1 MKPEGAIAGASLGE
15 RVRAVVEVAAAHA
28 EAVDRDGRFPAEACQ
43 AMREQRLLGLTAPPD
58 LGGEGVGLSEIAGV
72 CQALGA
78 ACASAGMIF
87 AMHHISLFNLLD
99 CGMESAWHRE
109 LIRRN
114 AREQL
119 LFASATSEIG
129 VGGDLRQSI
138 CAVEA
143 DGEAFSVAKAAPV
156 ISYGEEAD
164 AVFATARRDPEA
176 PSSDQV
182 LCVLLRGQYGLERV
196 STWDALGMRGTCS
209 HGFKLQA
216 RAPLEQV
223 LPRPFADIAAESMVA
238 ASHLLWG
245 SVWCGIAT
253 DALARAQAGVIGE
266 ARKQPQTPLPSVAK
280 LAEAFTR
287 LQMIEGTLRDGLCR
301 WDAMRAQPEVSP
313 TMGFALAMNALKVAV
328 STEALKVVDEALM
341 ICGLAGYKN
350 SGPYSLGRHLRD
362 IHSARLMIGNDRI
375 LAGAGQML
383 LIQRPAAQR
392 QTTQRQT
399 VARRT

>member
-1 MKPEGAIAGASLGE
+1 MKPEGAIAGASLAE
-15 RVRAVVEVAAAHA
+15 RVRVVAEVARAHA
-28 EAVDRDGRFPAEACQ
+28 EAVDRDGRFPAEACA
-43 AMREQRLLGLTAPPD
+43 AMREARLLGLTAPPD
-58 LGGEGVGLSEIAGV
+58 LGGEGVGLAEIAGV
-72 CQALGA
+72 CTALGA
-78 ACASAGMIF
+78 ACASSGMIF

-99 CGMESAWHRE
+99 CGMESSWHRE

-114 AREQL
+114 AQEQM
-119 LFASATSEIG
+119 LFASATSEAG

-143 DGEAFSVAKAAPV
+143 AEPAFSLAKACPV

-164 AVFATARRDPEA
+164 AIFATARRDPEA

-182 LCVLLRGQYGLERV
+182 LCVLLRGQYELERV

-209 HGFKLQA
+209 HGFRLKA
-216 RAPLEQV
+216 HAPQEQI

-245 SVWCGIAT
+245 SVWSGIAA
-253 DALARAQAGVIGE
+253 DALGRAQAWVIAE
-266 ARKQPQTPLPSVAK
+266 ARKQPQTPPAAATK
-280 LAEAFTR
+280 LAETFTR
-287 LQMIEGTLRDGLCR
+287 LQMIEATIRDGVCR
-301 WDAMRAQPEVSP
+301 WDAVRAAPEISP
-313 TMGFALAMNALKVAV
+313 TVGFALAMNALKVAV
-328 STEALKVVDEALM
+328 STEALRVLDEALM

-350 SGPYSLGRHLRD
+350 TGPYSLGRHLRD

-383 LIQRPAAQR
+383 LIQRQSGI
-392 QTTQRQT
+392 
-399 VARRT
+399 RRS

>member
-1 MKPEGAIAGASLGE
+1 MKPEGAIAGASLAD
-15 RVRAVVEVAAAHA
+15 RVRAVVAVAQANA
-28 EAVDRDGRFPAEACQ
+28 EAVDRDGRFPSEAW
-43 AMREQRLLGLTAPPD
+43 AALREARLLGLTAPPD
-58 LGGEGVGLSEIAGV
+58 LGGEGTALAEIAGV
-72 CQALGA
+72 CTALGA
-78 ACASAGMIF
+78 ACASTGMIF

-99 CGMESAWHRE
+99 CGLESVWHRD

-143 DGEAFSVAKAAPV
+143 AGADFRLAKDAPV

-164 AVFATARRDPEA
+164 AIFATARRA
-176 PSSDQV
+176 PDAPASDQV
-182 LCVLLRGQYGLERV
+182 LCVLARGQYELERV

-209 HGFKLQA
+209 HGFRLTAK
-216 RAPLEQV
+216 APLEQI

-245 SVWCGIAT
+245 SVWCGVAS
-253 DALARAQAGVIGE
+253 DAFARAQACVVAE
-266 ARKQPQTPLPSVAK
+266 ARKRPQSPPASAAR

-287 LQMIEGTLRDGLCR
+287 MQAIEAVIRDGLAR
-301 WDAMRAQPEVSP
+301 WDAVRAQPGASP
-313 TMGFALAMNALKVAV
+313 TVGFGLALNALKVAV
-328 STEALKVVDEALM
+328 SSQALELVDEALM
-341 ICGLAGYKN
+341 ITGLAGYKN
-350 SGPYSLGRHLRD
+350 TGGSSLGRHLRD
-362 IHSARLMIGNDRI
+362 IHSARLMIGNDRV

-383 LIQRPAAQR
+383 LIQRQPAA
-392 QTTQRQT
+392 
-399 VARRT
+399 RRI